1 MPSKRRKREVFDAKQ
16 VEVEIRKKEAIEEE
30 KLKIVKDIERGIKA
44 QEEVQERIKYAASI
58 PSGTPTKNHRPPQ
71 GEGEVLRGCKEGTLE
86 KVARQKLENELDE
99 IARLENCARIQR
111 MHEFHR
117 LQLMQKTQKDDQR
130 FQQIKATRKQ
140 LVETRKRNA
149 WESFMRKHHISEA
162 MEQMKITGKFVSLDD
177 IIDPPGRVAGRCRT
191 RRKGRPSGGFKG
203 IKARWARSQRRTFWS
218 SVECAGTRIATPRRR
233 GGGGGGTRGGQVLSL
248 RASRRWREVG
258 ALVSWRHRDAGARAS
273 AV

>member
-1 MPSKRRKREVFDAKQ
+1 MRSLAPTRPPERPGSRLYRSTQVKKAKKKEEIRIAREKAEKRIAAALEANNAKQRRKREVFDAKQ

-58 PSGTPTKNHRPPQ
+58 RAERRQKIIDHR
-71 GEGEVLRGCKEGTLE
+71 KEKEKYYGVVRKERLE

-149 WESFMRKHHISEA
+149 WESFMRKHHIREA

-177 IIDPPGRVAGRCRT
+177 IIDP
-191 RRKGRPSGGFKG
+191 GG
-203 IKARWARSQRRTFWS
+203 S
-218 SVECAGTRIATPRRR
+218 RR
-233 GGGGGGTRGGQVLSL
+233 GSM
-248 RASRRWREVG
+248 SDEE
-258 ALVSWRHRDAGARAS
+258 D
-273 AV
+273 

>member
-1 MPSKRRKREVFDAKQ
+1 MDSWPSHDAGGGFVFVFEAVRTASSDRATIRSEAAQISTRDHPLPSFLETSRVDAARAPEHRGNTRNRRRSQ
-16 VEVEIRKKEAIEEE
+16 VEIRKKEAIEEE
-30 KLKIVKDIERGIKA
+30 KIKIVKDIERGIKA

-58 PSGTPTKNHRPPQ
+58 RAERRQKIIDHR
-71 GEGEVLRGCKEGTLE
+71 KEKEKYYGVVRKERLE

-149 WESFMRKHHISEA
+149 WESFMRKHHIREA

-177 IIDPPGRVAGRCRT
+177 IIDPHG
-191 RRKGRPSGGFKG
+191 SN
-203 IKARWARSQRRTFWS
+203 
-218 SVECAGTRIATPRRR
+218 R
-233 GGGGGGTRGGQVLSL
+233 GSM
-248 RASRRWREVG
+248 SDEE
-258 ALVSWRHRDAGARAS
+258 D
-273 AV
+273 

>member
-1 MPSKRRKREVFDAKQ
+1 MGEIERKGEESRLKAIEKEKRIQAILEVKKAKKKEEIRIAREKAEKRIAAALEANNAKQRRKREVFDAKQ

-58 PSGTPTKNHRPPQ
+58 RAERRQKIIDHR
-71 GEGEVLRGCKEGTLE
+71 KEKEKYYGIVRKEHLE

-140 LVETRKRNA
+140 LVETRKRNS
-149 WESFMRKHHISEA
+149 WEPFMRKHHIREA

-177 IIDPPGRVAGRCRT
+177 IIDPHG
-191 RRKGRPSGGFKG
+191 SN
-203 IKARWARSQRRTFWS
+203 
-218 SVECAGTRIATPRRR
+218 R
-233 GGGGGGTRGGQVLSL
+233 GSM
-248 RASRRWREVG
+248 SDEE
-258 ALVSWRHRDAGARAS
+258 D
-273 AV
+273 

>member
-1 MPSKRRKREVFDAKQ
+1 MVLGTPSPRLAQ
-16 VEVEIRKKEAIEEE
+16 VEIRKKEAIEEE
-30 KLKIVKDIERGIKA
+30 KVKVVKDIERGIKA

-58 PSGTPTKNHRPPQ
+58 RAERRQKIIDHR
-71 GEGEVLRGCKEGTLE
+71 KEKEKYYGIVRAERLE

-117 LQLMQKTQKDDQR
+117 LQLLQKTQKDDER

-149 WESFMRKHHISEA
+149 WESFMRKHHIREA

-177 IIDPPGRVAGRCRT
+177 IIDPNG
-191 RRKGRPSGGFKG
+191 SN
-203 IKARWARSQRRTFWS
+203 
-218 SVECAGTRIATPRRR
+218 R
-233 GGGGGGTRGGQVLSL
+233 GSM
-248 RASRRWREVG
+248 SDEE
-258 ALVSWRHRDAGARAS
+258 D
-273 AV
+273 